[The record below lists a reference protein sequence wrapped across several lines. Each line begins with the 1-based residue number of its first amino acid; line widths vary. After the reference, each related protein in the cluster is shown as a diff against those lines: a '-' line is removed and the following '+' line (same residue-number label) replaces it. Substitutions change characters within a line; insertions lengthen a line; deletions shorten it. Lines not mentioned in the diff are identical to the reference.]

1 MGWFLHQMQTLA
13 LAGFGPLEIPVSLFL
28 QPFLV
33 LSAGAMPDSS
43 SMFLSLVVVDR
54 LAGSSPLPATH
65 YDQENNKQYWSYY
78 RSLLL
83 YPAKKCQPPGL
94 CTKITTL

>member
-13 LAGFGPLEIPVSLFL
+13 LAGFDALEIPVSLFL

-33 LSAGAMPDSS
+33 LSAGAMSDSCGP
-43 SMFLSLVVVDR
+43 FPSLGVTDR
-54 LAGSSPLPATH
+54 LAGGFPLPTSH
-65 YDQENNKQYWSYY
+65 GVHENFQQYWCYY

-83 YPAKKCQPPGL
+83 DL
-94 CTKITTL
+94 N